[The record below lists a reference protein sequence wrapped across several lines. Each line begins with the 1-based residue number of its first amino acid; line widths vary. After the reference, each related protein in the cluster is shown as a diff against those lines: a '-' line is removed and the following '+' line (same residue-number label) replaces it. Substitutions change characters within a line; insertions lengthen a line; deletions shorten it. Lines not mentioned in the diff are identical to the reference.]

1 MEMMEET
8 ERTVIG
14 MDGQRSVD
22 KESKRRSGMGPELK
36 KRVSIRGGR
45 GKLAGS

>member
-14 MDGQRSVD
+14 MDGRRSVH
-22 KESKRRSGMGPELK
+22 KESNGMDPAKK

-45 GKLAGS
+45 GKVGGS

>member
-14 MDGQRSVD
+14 MDGRRTVH
-22 KESKRRSGMGPELK
+22 KESKRRSGMGPALK
-36 KRVSIRGGR
+36 NRVSIRGGR
-45 GKLAGS
+45 GKAARS

>member
-1 MEMMEET
+1 MEMTEET

-22 KESKRRSGMGPELK
+22 KESKRRSGTGPALK
-36 KRVSIRGGR
+36 KRASIRGGR
-45 GKLAGS
+45 GKAGRS